1 MPLLPYLVVSA
12 TTVKPSMSAAV
23 ETTRVM
29 TTSIMTTPVV
39 TVMHAV
45 MAMAMM
51 VGAIGTFRRYNEAR
65 LDGNSFF
72 ARAH

>member
-23 ETTRVM
+23 ETTRV
-29 TTSIMTTPVV
+29 MTTPVV